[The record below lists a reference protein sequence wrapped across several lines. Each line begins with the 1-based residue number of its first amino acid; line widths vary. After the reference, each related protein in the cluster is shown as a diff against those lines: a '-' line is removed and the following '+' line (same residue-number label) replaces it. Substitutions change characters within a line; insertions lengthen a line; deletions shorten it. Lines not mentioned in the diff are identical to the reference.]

1 MDSNKPIEVFMPSVD
16 MMAINLNNGEIMICI
31 NKSLFK
37 LKKKNNIIEKTLTRE
52 QGDYFVEI
60 ISDTMKMKY
69 DEINEKITIG
79 LKDAIK

>member
-1 MDSNKPIEVFMPSVD
+1 MV
-16 MMAINLNNGEIMICI
+16 AINLNNGEIMICI

-37 LKKKNNIIEKTLTRE
+37 LKKKNNIVEKTLTRE

-69 DEINEKITIG
+69 DEINEKITNG

>member
-1 MDSNKPIEVFMPSVD
+1 MV
-16 MMAINLNNGEIMICI
+16 AINLNNGEIMICI

-37 LKKKNNIIEKTLTRE
+37 LKKKNNIVEKTLTRE

-69 DEINEKITIG
+69 DEINEKITTG

>member
-1 MDSNKPIEVFMPSVD
+1 ML
-16 MMAINLNNGEIMICI
+16 AINLNNGEIMICI

-37 LKKKNNIIEKTLTRE
+37 LKKKNNIVEKTLTRE
-52 QGDYFVEI
+52 QGDYFIEI

-69 DEINEKITIG
+69 DEINEKITTG